1 MGTVKSHPKLRR
13 YCFKC
18 KKVHSVSD
26 HKFHGKKSFM
36 KVRTKK
42 SYAKAVKSKS
52 KRRTQKT
59 VRNKVEVRLR
69 KLAKHKRRIK

>member
-26 HKFHGKKSFM
+26 HKHHGKKSFM
-36 KVRTKK
+36 KVRSKK

-52 KRRTQKT
+52 KRRTQKKFG
-59 VRNKVEVRLR
+59 NKVDMRLR
-69 KLAKHKRRIK
+69 KLKANRRRK

>member
-18 KKVHSVSD
+18 KKVHSISD
-26 HKFHGKKSFM
+26 HKHHGKKSFM
-36 KVRTKK
+36 KVRGKK

-52 KRRTQKT
+52 KRSTQKKFG
-59 VRNKVEVRLR
+59 NKVDMRLR
-69 KLAKHKRRIK
+69 KLKANRRRK